1 MQSFADFL
9 AEHNRV
15 EQPLRQVY
23 HLWASTYRSITKRE
37 TVDNQSLAYFLR
49 WLAGSY
55 PKWQVQQAQRALQL
69 YSYYRA
75 RCGDPK
81 AREIRYEATAGC
93 EAQRFDPHSF
103 RPGPAAGDQPRVDAK
118 NARATQVRRRLFSSW
133 SRLEQE
139 LVQLM
144 RLKHLSLRTEKAYLS
159 WMRQFRSFLGSKTC
173 NDLSEQD
180 LKSFLSFLAV
190 EKSVAAA
197 TQRLAFNAI
206 LFLYRNILGIEI
218 NGLST
223 VVPSRVPKRLPVV
236 LTRQEISRV
245 FSGMQGTYLLMV
257 RLIYGGG
264 LRLEECLTLRVKDI
278 DFERNCLTIRAGKGN
293 KDRETVLPEKITEE
307 IRHHLLKVNALYNQ
321 DQKKGVDGVA
331 IPGALG
337 RKFSNAS
344 REWGWYWVFPSGN
357 LSMDPMSRTVR
368 RFHVYPT
375 TLQKAF
381 RDALR
386 AAGIPKHASIHTLRH
401 SFATHLIE
409 RGYDIRTIQELLG
422 HADVSTT
429 IAVERVAHHGIGIN
443 RSWLAYCR

>member
-81 AREIRYEATAGC
+81 AREIRYGATAGC

-103 RPGPAAGDQPRVDAK
+103 RPGPAAGDQPRGDAK

-293 KDRETVLPEKITEE
+293 KDRETVPAGKDHRGDSSSPVESQRPLQPGSKEGRGRSSHPRRIGQEVLECKSRVGLVLGLPVRES
-307 IRHHLLKVNALYNQ
+307 VYGSDVADGSALSCVS
-321 DQKKGVDGVA
+321 DDTPEGVSGCVA
-331 IPGALG
+331 RGGHPET
-337 RKFSNAS
+337 RKHSHAAAQ
-344 REWGWYWVFPSGN
+344 
-357 LSMDPMSRTVR
+357 L
-368 RFHVYPT
+368 
-375 TLQKAF
+375 
-381 RDALR
+381 RDAL
-386 AAGIPKHASIHTLRH
+386 
-401 SFATHLIE
+401 
-409 RGYDIRTIQELLG
+409 D
-422 HADVSTT
+422 
-429 IAVERVAHHGIGIN
+429 
-443 RSWLAYCR
+443 

>member
-9 AEHNRV
+9 IEHNRV
-15 EQPLRQVY
+15 EEPLRRVY
-23 HLWASTYRSITKRE
+23 HLWVGKYRGITKRE
-37 TVDNQSLAYFLR
+37 TVDNQSLSYFLR
-49 WLAGSY
+49 WLGGKY

-75 RCGDPK
+75 CCGDSK
-81 AREIRYEATAGC
+81 AREIRDGPAARQG
-93 EAQRFDPHSF
+93 AHRFDPRSF
-103 RPGPAAGDQPRVDAK
+103 RAGPAASDQPRGDPK
-118 NARATQVRRRLFSSW
+118 NARATQVRRQLFSSW

-139 LVQLM
+139 LVRLM
-144 RLKHLSLRTEKAYLS
+144 RLKHLSLRTEKAYIS

-190 EKSVAAA
+190 EKRVAAA

-218 NGLST
+218 IGLST

-236 LTRQEISRV
+236 LTKQEITRV
-245 FSGMQGTYLLMV
+245 FSCMQGTYLLMA

-293 KDRETVLPEKITEE
+293 KDRETVLPEKITQE
-307 IRHHLLKVNALYNQ
+307 IRLHLSKVNALYNE

-337 RKFSNAS
+337 RKISNAS

-357 LSMDPMSRTVR
+357 LSMDPMSQTVR

-375 TLQKAF
+375 TLQRAF

-386 AAGIPKHASIHTLRH
+386 AAGIPKHASIHSLRH

-429 IAVERVAHHGIGIN
+429 MIYTHVASRNKLGVT
-443 RSWLAYCR
+443 SPVDVL